1 MTWFTIRAIIFF
13 LRELNRAGL
22 YAYYTEFLHFREKSH
37 TNQNLYALPL
47 SLFLAPFTKSRIMS
61 VAENESTNDTDVQ
74 TVASVGQ
81 KRPRDSDD
89 DHDDDDQQVGEHGER
104 KEERKAANRRSAFQ
118 SRLRKKL
125 LIEELQKKVST
136 LTEELS
142 ILKDN
147 NRTLTQGLEASLS
160 ENRKLRFMHQ
170 QGGRMGIPGMPMGGK
185 NAFLGLQGGNMGG
198 LMGFR
203 GF

>member
-1 MTWFTIRAIIFF
+1 
-13 LRELNRAGL
+13 
-22 YAYYTEFLHFREKSH
+22 
-37 TNQNLYALPL
+37 
-47 SLFLAPFTKSRIMS
+47 MS
-61 VAENESTNDTDVQ
+61 VAENDSTNDTNVE
-74 TVASVGQ
+74 TVASGGQ
-81 KRPRDSDD
+81 KRLRDSDD
-89 DHDDDDQQVGEHGER
+89 DDDEPQVGEHGER

-136 LTEELS
+136 LSEELS

-160 ENRKLRFMHQ
+160 ENRKLRFLHQ
-170 QGGRMGIPGMPMGGK
+170 QGGRMGIPAMPMGGK
-185 NAFLGLQGGNMGG
+185 NSFLGLQGGNMGG